1 MKKIFL
7 LLFANCL
14 LINSVWAQDKTGQ
27 GIDTVGSTNFVLPLH
42 ATGLDSVK
50 YQQILS
56 YLTEASHKPVTGNKQ
71 IFILD
76 ARSLEPGYCDV
87 TACQVDDCRK
97 EWVEEFVKRLGG
109 KRKVDVFIV
118 DTRREQVAGAD
129 SVSRRWGIPY
139 CRISVNRMIRTFY
152 RNYVPGCFGIIVLNT
167 NHKYVSSYDNPRD
180 IGINQK
186 SLMDSILD
194 FYNRVCMASN
204 IK

>member
-14 LINSVWAQDKTGQ
+14 LINTVWAQDKTGQ
-27 GIDTVGSTNFVLPLH
+27 GADTAERTNRFLPLH
-42 ATGLDSVK
+42 ATGLDSVR

-56 YLTEASHKPVTGNKQ
+56 YLTEASHKPIAGDKQ
-71 IFILD
+71 VFILD
-76 ARSLEPGYCDV
+76 ARALEPGYCDV
-87 TACQVDDCRK
+87 TACQDDGCRK
-97 EWVEEFVKRLGG
+97 DWIKQFVKRLGG

-139 CRISVNRMIRTFY
+139 CRISVSRMIRTFY

-167 NHKYVSSYDNPRD
+167 NRKYVSSYDNPRD
-180 IGINQK
+180 VGINTK

-194 FYNRVCMASN
+194 FYNRFCKES
-204 IK
+204 K